1 MNQRAQ
7 TLNRLRRQIDRID
20 QSLLR
25 LLNRRA
31 TLAVRIGNLKRKQ
44 GLPVFDS
51 RREKQVLG
59 RLKRT
64 NGGPLPAGSIR
75 RIFHQILACNRKL
88 ES

>member
-1 MNQRAQ
+1 MNQRTK
-7 TLNRLRRQIDRID
+7 TLYRLRRQIDRID

-44 GLPVFDS
+44 GLPVFDI
-51 RREKQVLG
+51 RREKEVLG

-64 NGGPLPAGSIR
+64 NQGPLPGGSIR
-75 RIFHQILACNRKL
+75 RIFHQILACSRKL

>member
-20 QSLLR
+20 RELLR

-31 TLAVRIGNLKRKQ
+31 TLAVHIGNLKKKQ

-64 NGGPLPAGSIR
+64 NRGPLPAGSIR
-75 RIFHQILACNRKL
+75 RIFHQILACSRKL
-88 ES
+88 ED